1 MRLRQVEVFQAIL
14 QSGSL
19 SAAAELLCISQ
30 PAVSKTLMHAEQQ
43 LGFAL
48 FDRVKGKLYPTP
60 EAVLLQKEVGVLFD
74 DLQRVKRLANSLR
87 HKHGRPLQLEVTP
100 ALAQSLL
107 PTVLTAWR
115 KEFPALQCSL
125 ATHHTAEI
133 VQRLCLH
140 EADLGLTM
148 QRVNHPGIVL
158 QPLAGAYLSAIAP
171 AGYWTAAEMAQDLP
185 LQALHDVPFVALN
198 RNDLLWS
205 ELSLLLENHGI
216 APQILTTVQTYQLAC
231 DLVVQGHG
239 LAVVDPFTAN
249 SPHNTAI
256 QRRVIAPR
264 IPVCLYA
271 MHAADSPLAFSAQ
284 RLLVLL
290 RAAVRAMGFDVH
302 E

>member
-1 MRLRQVEVFQAIL
+1 MRLRQVEIFQAIL
-14 QSGSL
+14 QTGSL

-48 FDRVKGKLYPTP
+48 FERVKGKLYPTP

-74 DLQRVKRLANSLR
+74 DLQRVKRLANGLR

-107 PTVLTAWR
+107 PKVLTVWR
-115 KEFPALQCSL
+115 KEFPDVQCSL

-158 QPLAGAYLSAIAP
+158 QPLASGYLSAIAQT
-171 AGYWTAAEMAQDLP
+171 GWWSSAELEQDLP
-185 LQALHDVPFVALN
+185 VQALHGIPFVGLN
-198 RNDLLWS
+198 RNDMLWS
-205 ELSLLLENHGI
+205 ELSLLLDNHGI
-216 APQILTTVQTYQLAC
+216 SPQVLTTVQTYQLAC
-231 DLVVQGHG
+231 DLVAQGHG
-239 LAVVDPFTAN
+239 LSVVDPFTAN
-249 SPHNTAI
+249 SQQNTGI
-256 QRRVIAPR
+256 QRRVIVPK

-271 MHAADSPLAFSAQ
+271 MHAIDSPLAFPAQ
-284 RLLVLL
+284 KLIGLL
-290 RAAVRAMGFDVH
+290 RETVRSMGFVLV